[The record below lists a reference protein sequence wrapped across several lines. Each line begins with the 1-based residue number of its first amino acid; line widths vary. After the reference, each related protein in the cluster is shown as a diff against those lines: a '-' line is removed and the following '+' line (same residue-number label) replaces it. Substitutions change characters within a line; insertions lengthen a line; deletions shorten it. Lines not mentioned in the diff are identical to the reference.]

1 MARVKEGV
9 IEERYGQ
16 SEGVIEER
24 NGHGVVEVRR
34 YEDLCCPLLLLLYI
48 NQLSTSLDLGNFKPL
63 ELAALSVLSLKSVN
77 SELVKRVSQRLS
89 SVCDG
94 SERERVGAM
103 GEQTNPTHKDWRTWT
118 LKELEHEYSPS
129 RWCERYSAD
138 EVVKQ
143 HIDITTRAS
152 LVARQTVHC
161 QLNVRYHQGPRALL
175 DVYGEDLPHESP
187 VFVYVHGG
195 FWQWKEGGKDISN
208 TMVTNLH
215 SQGIVTVVLQ
225 YDIAPQVGIGEMV
238 EQVRRGVLWAC
249 KLATG
254 RGSVG
259 VVLAGWSAG
268 GQLVTQVV
276 SQFGGKE
283 GTNLDMVRGV
293 VSLSGI
299 FDLRPL
305 VSTYVNEPL
314 HLTESTAWSLSPLSR
329 VDGLKSAWVSKGLA
343 FLPLVGQQESNEFK
357 RQAREYAKAWQE
369 VGLEAEEV
377 KVLEGIDHFSIIED
391 MAVSESPVI
400 RHIIAFI
407 NDCTKRKK

>member
-1 MARVKEGV
+1 
-9 IEERYGQ
+9 
-16 SEGVIEER
+16 
-24 NGHGVVEVRR
+24 
-34 YEDLCCPLLLLLYI
+34 
-48 NQLSTSLDLGNFKPL
+48 
-63 ELAALSVLSLKSVN
+63 
-77 SELVKRVSQRLS
+77 
-89 SVCDG
+89 
-94 SERERVGAM
+94 M
-103 GEQTNPTHKDWRTWT
+103 GEQTDQTRNQESITSLHPPWRTLT

-129 RWCERYSAD
+129 RWSHRYPAD
-138 EVVKQ
+138 QVVGE
-143 HIDITTRAS
+143 HINITTKAS
-152 LVARQTVHC
+152 LVARKAVQC

-175 DVYGEDLPHESP
+175 DVYGEDLPHDSP

-208 TMVTNLH
+208 SMVTNLH

-238 EQVRRGVLWAC
+238 EQVRQGVLWAC
-249 KLATG
+249 KLAAE

-276 SQFGGKE
+276 SQFGGKG
-283 GTNLDMVRGV
+283 GTDLDLVRGV

-314 HLTESTAWSLSPLSR
+314 HLTESTAWSLSPLSW
-329 VDGLKSAWVSKGLA
+329 VDRLRSAWVSRGLA
-343 FLPLVGQQESNEFK
+343 LLPLVGQQESNEFK

-400 RHIIAFI
+400 SHIIAFI
-407 NDCTKRKK
+407 SACTRRNKSVDGGAKEEKC